1 MAPFKFPVNDWD
13 GNGSTDDLYD
23 IFMEKKVCESFETK
37 KEENLFLD
45 PSIVDGKDYTFSSD
59 DEFSDSKIQSENLN
73 SFPSEYSSGD
83 SNVWGIVFVISIVMA
98 ILGFIMN
105 LD

>member
-1 MAPFKFPVNDWD
+1 MAPFKFPINDWD

-23 IFMEKKVCESFETK
+23 IYMEKKVCESFETK
-37 KEENLFLD
+37 KEDNILD
-45 PSIVDGKDYTFSSD
+45 RSIVDSSFST
-59 DEFSDSKIQSENLN
+59 EQ
-73 SFPSEYSSGD
+73 SSGD
-83 SNVWGIVFVISIVMA
+83 SNVWGIVFVISVIMV